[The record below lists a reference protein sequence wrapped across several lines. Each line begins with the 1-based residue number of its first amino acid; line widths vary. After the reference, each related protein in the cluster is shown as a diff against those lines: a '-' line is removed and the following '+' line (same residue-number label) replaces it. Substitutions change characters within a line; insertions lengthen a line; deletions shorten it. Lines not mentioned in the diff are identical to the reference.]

1 MNYKELE
8 ELYVDF
14 ILELTGP
21 TSKLESERNINFSIV
36 KGIIINIL
44 NKKFPYYNTFILPYG
59 SFPMK
64 AYLKNADID
73 ITIFLQSKEEKNIIM
88 ELPIDLINSMII
100 LIKEEFEQYNK
111 KSAFELFSEI
121 KIIMADIRLLKCKI
135 GNISLDISV
144 NNFSG
149 IYKVV
154 LIDYIEKQFKNEFDK
169 LNLFNDT
176 LFNENKIQ
184 IFRRTLILIKSWCFF
199 EGNLMGSNIGLMASY
214 ALEILVIYVFNL
226 YYNDIFNEFDGF
238 EKFFEV
244 MDKFDWEKSVISLFG
259 IFSNNDF
266 QKKLVNY
273 NRINQNSNNNS
284 KNNKNNQNNNDN
296 INEPF
301 WYLINKKGKDNNI
314 INSNGINSMKRID
327 INKEEDEIE
336 NEPLIKI
343 NEIKKLISPINK
355 SMGEIYLKKEGKI
368 INATN
373 FEKLINIL
381 DPLNNHN
388 NLGKSI
394 SFHSKSKMKKIISH
408 MNKQLKEIHE
418 IRKKGNPFLYI
429 NSLLNLFKIT
439 LTTTYIELF
448 MNYMN
453 SPRLIANSKLMK
465 ISKKSKDKKR
475 LNISLEEIKK
485 FNNLFTTEKKI
496 KNLNHIEEEEND
508 KFEEESE
515 KSSESEEKKKEKNM
529 EDNYE
534 EDEYA
539 EEEEEENYEI
549 AEEKNLKNEKIN
561 NINEKVNFVP
571 LINSIV
577 IKKLFELYENKK
589 NIINFNNELF
599 EKSREY
605 SNNLEKFLKEN
616 KLI

>member
-1 MNYKELE
+1 MNYKKIE

-21 TSKLESERNINFSIV
+21 TSQLESERNINFSIV
-36 KGIIINIL
+36 KGIIIDIL

-73 ITIFLQSKEEKNIIM
+73 ITIFLQSKEEKNIMM
-88 ELPIDLINSMII
+88 EIPIDLINSMII

-111 KSAFELFSEI
+111 KSAFVLFSEI

-214 ALEILVIYVFNL
+214 ALEILVIYIFNL
-226 YYNDIFNEFDGF
+226 YYNDIYNEFDGF

-273 NRINQNSNNNS
+273 NKNSQNNIYGNNNS
-284 KNNKNNQNNNDN
+284 KNNKNNNDN

-301 WYLINKKGKDNNI
+301 WYLFNKKGKENNI
-314 INSNGINSMKRID
+314 NGLNTMKRID
-327 INKEEDEIE
+327 INKEEDETE
-336 NEPLIKI
+336 NEPLLKI

-355 SMGEIYLKKEGKI
+355 SMGDIYLKKEGKI

-408 MNKQLKEIHE
+408 MNKQLKQIQK

-453 SPRLIANSKLMK
+453 SPRLIANSKLLK
-465 ISKKSKDKKR
+465 ISKKNKDKKR
-475 LNISLEEIKK
+475 INISLEEIKK
-485 FNNLFTTEKKI
+485 FNNLFTTEKII

-508 KFEEESE
+508 KFVEESE
-515 KSSESEEKKKEKNM
+515 KSSESEEEKKEKNM

-549 AEEKNLKNEKIN
+549 AEEKNLKNEGIN
-561 NINEKVNFVP
+561 NINEKINFVP
-571 LINSIV
+571 LINDKV

-599 EKSREY
+599 EKSRDY

>member
-1 MNYKELE
+1 
-8 ELYVDF
+8 
-14 ILELTGP
+14 
-21 TSKLESERNINFSIV
+21 
-36 KGIIINIL
+36 
-44 NKKFPYYNTFILPYG
+44 
-59 SFPMK
+59 
-64 AYLKNADID
+64 
-73 ITIFLQSKEEKNIIM
+73 
-88 ELPIDLINSMII
+88 
-100 LIKEEFEQYNK
+100 
-111 KSAFELFSEI
+111 
-121 KIIMADIRLLKCKI
+121 
-135 GNISLDISV
+135 
-144 NNFSG
+144 
-149 IYKVV
+149 
-154 LIDYIEKQFKNEFDK
+154 
-169 LNLFNDT
+169 
-176 LFNENKIQ
+176 
-184 IFRRTLILIKSWCFF
+184 
-199 EGNLMGSNIGLMASY
+199 
-214 ALEILVIYVFNL
+214 
-226 YYNDIFNEFDGF
+226 
-238 EKFFEV
+238 
-244 MDKFDWEKSVISLFG
+244 
-259 IFSNNDF
+259 
-266 QKKLVNY
+266 
-273 NRINQNSNNNS
+273 
-284 KNNKNNQNNNDN
+284 
-296 INEPF
+296 
-301 WYLINKKGKDNNI
+301 
-314 INSNGINSMKRID
+314 
-327 INKEEDEIE
+327 
-336 NEPLIKI
+336 
-343 NEIKKLISPINK
+343 
-355 SMGEIYLKKEGKI
+355 
-368 INATN
+368 
-373 FEKLINIL
+373 
-381 DPLNNHN
+381 
-388 NLGKSI
+388 
-394 SFHSKSKMKKIISH
+394 

-508 KFEEESE
+508 KYVEESE

-549 AEEKNLKNEKIN
+549 AEEKNLKNGKIN
-561 NINEKVNFVP
+561 NKKEKVNFVP

>member
-1 MNYKELE
+1 MNYKKIE

-21 TSKLESERNINFSIV
+21 TSQLESERNINFSIV
-36 KGIIINIL
+36 KGIIIDIL

-73 ITIFLQSKEEKNIIM
+73 ITIFLQSKEEKNIMM
-88 ELPIDLINSMII
+88 EIPIDLINSMII

-111 KSAFELFSEI
+111 KSAFVLFSEI

-214 ALEILVIYVFNL
+214 ALEILVIYIFNL
-226 YYNDIFNEFDGF
+226 YYNDIYNEFDGF

-273 NRINQNSNNNS
+273 NKNSQNNFYGNNNS
-284 KNNKNNQNNNDN
+284 KNNKNNNDN

-301 WYLINKKGKDNNI
+301 WYLFNKKGKENNI
-314 INSNGINSMKRID
+314 NGLNTMKRID
-327 INKEEDEIE
+327 INKEEDETE
-336 NEPLIKI
+336 NEPLLKI

-355 SMGEIYLKKEGKI
+355 SMGGIYLKKEGKI

-408 MNKQLKEIHE
+408 MNKQLKQIQK

-453 SPRLIANSKLMK
+453 SPRLIANSKLLK
-465 ISKKSKDKKR
+465 ISKKNKDKKR
-475 LNISLEEIKK
+475 INISLEEIKK
-485 FNNLFTTEKKI
+485 FNNLFTTEKII

-508 KFEEESE
+508 KFVEESE
-515 KSSESEEKKKEKNM
+515 KSSESEEEKKEKNM

-549 AEEKNLKNEKIN
+549 AEERNLKNERINGMDEKI
-561 NINEKVNFVP
+561 NFVP
-571 LINSIV
+571 LINDKV

-589 NIINFNNELF
+589 NIVNFNNELF
-599 EKSREY
+599 EKSRDY

>member
-1 MNYKELE
+1 MNYKKIE

-21 TSKLESERNINFSIV
+21 TSQLESERNINFSIV
-36 KGIIINIL
+36 KGIIIDIL

-73 ITIFLQSKEEKNIIM
+73 ITIFLQSKEEKNIMM
-88 ELPIDLINSMII
+88 EIPIDLINSMII

-111 KSAFELFSEI
+111 KSAFVLFSEI

-214 ALEILVIYVFNL
+214 ALEILVIYIFNL
-226 YYNDIFNEFDGF
+226 YYNDIYNEFDGF

-273 NRINQNSNNNS
+273 NKINQNNIYSNNNS
-284 KNNKNNQNNNDN
+284 KNNKNNNDN

-301 WYLINKKGKDNNI
+301 WYLINKKGKENNI
-314 INSNGINSMKRID
+314 NGINTMKRID

-336 NEPLIKI
+336 NEPLLKI

-355 SMGEIYLKKEGKI
+355 SMGGIYLKKEGKI
-368 INATN
+368 INGTN

-408 MNKQLKEIHE
+408 MNKQLKQIQK

-453 SPRLIANSKLMK
+453 SPRLIANSKLLK
-465 ISKKSKDKKR
+465 ISKKNKDKKR
-475 LNISLEEIKK
+475 INISLDEIKK
-485 FNNLFTTEKKI
+485 FNNLFTTEKII
-496 KNLNHIEEEEND
+496 KNINQIEEEEND
-508 KFEEESE
+508 KFVEESE
-515 KSSESEEKKKEKNM
+515 KSSESEEEKKEKNM

-549 AEEKNLKNEKIN
+549 AEEKNSKNEKIN
-561 NINEKVNFVP
+561 GINEKINFVP
-571 LINSIV
+571 LINNKV
-577 IKKLFELYENKK
+577 IKKLFDLYENKK

-599 EKSREY
+599 EKSRDY

>member
-1 MNYKELE
+1 MNYKKIE

-21 TSKLESERNINFSIV
+21 TSQLESERNINFSIV
-36 KGIIINIL
+36 KGIIIDIL

-73 ITIFLQSKEEKNIIM
+73 ITIFLQSKEEKNIMM
-88 ELPIDLINSMII
+88 EIPIDLINSMII

-111 KSAFELFSEI
+111 KSAFVLFSEI

-214 ALEILVIYVFNL
+214 ALEILVIYIFNL
-226 YYNDIFNEFDGF
+226 YYNDIYNEFDGF

-273 NRINQNSNNNS
+273 NKNSQNNFYGNNNS
-284 KNNKNNQNNNDN
+284 KNNKNNNDN

-301 WYLINKKGKDNNI
+301 WYLFNKKGKENNI
-314 INSNGINSMKRID
+314 NGLNTMKRID
-327 INKEEDEIE
+327 INKEEDETE
-336 NEPLIKI
+336 NEPLLKI

-355 SMGEIYLKKEGKI
+355 SMGGIYLKKEGKI

-408 MNKQLKEIHE
+408 MNKQLKQIQK

-453 SPRLIANSKLMK
+453 SPRLIANSKLLK
-465 ISKKSKDKKR
+465 ISKKNKDKKR
-475 LNISLEEIKK
+475 INISLEEIKK
-485 FNNLFTTEKKI
+485 FNNLFTTEKII

-508 KFEEESE
+508 KFVEESE
-515 KSSESEEKKKEKNM
+515 KSSESEEEKKEKNM

-549 AEEKNLKNEKIN
+549 AEEKNLKNEGIN
-561 NINEKVNFVP
+561 NINEKINFVP
-571 LINSIV
+571 LINDKV

-599 EKSREY
+599 EKSRDY

>member
-301 WYLINKKGKDNNI
+301 WYLINKKGKDNNN

-336 NEPLIKI
+336 NEPLMKI

-508 KFEEESE
+508 KFVEESE

-549 AEEKNLKNEKIN
+549 AEEKNLKNGKIN

>member
-121 KIIMADIRLLKCKI
+121 KIIIADIRLLKCKI

-336 NEPLIKI
+336 NEPLMKI

-508 KFEEESE
+508 KFVEESE

-549 AEEKNLKNEKIN
+549 AEEKNLKNGKIN

>member
-1 MNYKELE
+1 MNYKKIE

-21 TSKLESERNINFSIV
+21 NSDLENERSINFSIV
-36 KGIIINIL
+36 KGIIITIL
-44 NKKFPYYNTFILPYG
+44 NKKFPYYNTYILPYG

-64 AYLKNADID
+64 SYLKNADID
-73 ITIFLQSKEEKNIIM
+73 ITIFLQSKQEQNIIT
-88 ELPIDLINSMII
+88 EIPIELINNMII
-100 LIKEEFEQYNK
+100 LIKEEFERYNK
-111 KSAFELFSEI
+111 ESAFVLFSEI
-121 KIIMADIRLLKCKI
+121 KIIMAEVRLLKCKI

-149 IYKVV
+149 IYKVI
-154 LIDYIEKQFKNEFDK
+154 LIDHIENQFKNEFNR
-169 LNLFNDT
+169 LNLFTDNS
-176 LFNENKIQ
+176 FSENKIQ
-184 IFRRTLILIKSWCFF
+184 IFRRTLILIKAWCSF

-226 YYNDIFNEFDGF
+226 HYDNIYNEFDGF

-259 IFSNNDF
+259 IFSSIDY
-266 QKKLVNY
+266 QKKLNNY
-273 NRINQNSNNNS
+273 NSSVTHFNNKKGS
-284 KNNKNNQNNNDN
+284 KNNNNMNNN

-301 WYLINKKGKDNNI
+301 WYLTYKKGKE
-314 INSNGINSMKRID
+314 NGIGNNVYTMNRID
-327 INKEEDEIE
+327 INKEEDECDN
-336 NEPLIKI
+336 NEPLLKLS
-343 NEIKKLISPINK
+343 EMKKLISPINK
-355 SMGEIYLKKEGKI
+355 SMGEIYLKREGRI
-368 INATN
+368 INTTN
-373 FEKLINIL
+373 FDKLINIL

-408 MNKQLKEIHE
+408 MNKQFKYIHE

-448 MNYMN
+448 VNYMN
-453 SPRLIANSKLMK
+453 SPRLIANSELL
-465 ISKKSKDKKR
+465 KKSTKKEDKRR
-475 LNISLEEIKK
+475 LKITIDEIHK
-485 FNNLFTTEKKI
+485 FNNLFISEKI
-496 KNLNHIEEEEND
+496 NPNINTFEEEEND
-508 KFEEESE
+508 KFVEESE
-515 KSSESEEKKKEKNM
+515 KSSDNEEEKKEKNF
-529 EDNYE
+529 EDDYE

-539 EEEEEENYEI
+539 EEEEEETYEY
-549 AEEKNLKNEKIN
+549 AEENKNGKSEEKSEKI
-561 NINEKVNFVP
+561 KFVP

-577 IKKLFELYENKK
+577 IKKLFELHENKQ
-589 NIINFNNELF
+589 NIISFNNNLLKE
-599 EKSREY
+599 SIEY

>member
-1 MNYKELE
+1 MNYKKIE

-21 TSKLESERNINFSIV
+21 TSQLESERNINFSIV
-36 KGIIINIL
+36 KGIIIDIL

-73 ITIFLQSKEEKNIIM
+73 ITIFLQSKEEKNIMM
-88 ELPIDLINSMII
+88 EIPIDLINSMII

-111 KSAFELFSEI
+111 KSAFVLFSEI

-214 ALEILVIYVFNL
+214 ALEILVIYIFNL
-226 YYNDIFNEFDGF
+226 YYNDIYNEFDGF

-259 IFSNNDF
+259 IFSNDDF

-273 NRINQNSNNNS
+273 NKINQNNIYSNNNS
-284 KNNKNNQNNNDN
+284 KNNKNNNDN

-301 WYLINKKGKDNNI
+301 WYLINKKGKENNI
-314 INSNGINSMKRID
+314 NGINTMKRID

-336 NEPLIKI
+336 NEPLLKI

-355 SMGEIYLKKEGKI
+355 SMGGIYLKKEGKI
-368 INATN
+368 INGTN

-408 MNKQLKEIHE
+408 MNKQLKQIQK

-453 SPRLIANSKLMK
+453 SPRLIANSKLLK
-465 ISKKSKDKKR
+465 ISKKNKDKKR
-475 LNISLEEIKK
+475 INISLDEIKK
-485 FNNLFTTEKKI
+485 FNNLFTTEKII
-496 KNLNHIEEEEND
+496 KNINQIEEEEND
-508 KFEEESE
+508 KFVEESE
-515 KSSESEEKKKEKNM
+515 KSSESEEEKKEKNM

-549 AEEKNLKNEKIN
+549 AEEKNSKNEKIN
-561 NINEKVNFVP
+561 GINEKINFVP
-571 LINSIV
+571 LINNKV
-577 IKKLFELYENKK
+577 IKKLFDLYENKK

-599 EKSREY
+599 EKSRDY

>member
-1 MNYKELE
+1 MNYKKIE

-21 TSKLESERNINFSIV
+21 TSQLESERNINFSIV
-36 KGIIINIL
+36 KGIIIDIL

-73 ITIFLQSKEEKNIIM
+73 ITIFLQSKEEKNIMM
-88 ELPIDLINSMII
+88 EIPIDLINSMII

-111 KSAFELFSEI
+111 KSAFVLFSEI

-214 ALEILVIYVFNL
+214 ALEILVIYIFNL
-226 YYNDIFNEFDGF
+226 YYNDIYNEFDGF

-273 NRINQNSNNNS
+273 NKINQNNIYSNNNS
-284 KNNKNNQNNNDN
+284 KNNKNNNDN

-301 WYLINKKGKDNNI
+301 WYLINKKGKENNI
-314 INSNGINSMKRID
+314 NGINTMKRID

-336 NEPLIKI
+336 NEPLLKI

-355 SMGEIYLKKEGKI
+355 SMGGIYLKKEGKI
-368 INATN
+368 INGTN

-408 MNKQLKEIHE
+408 MNKQLKQIQK

-453 SPRLIANSKLMK
+453 SPRLIANSKLLK
-465 ISKKSKDKKR
+465 ISKKNKDKKR
-475 LNISLEEIKK
+475 INISLDEIKK
-485 FNNLFTTEKKI
+485 FNNLFTTEKII
-496 KNLNHIEEEEND
+496 KNINQIEEEEND
-508 KFEEESE
+508 KFVEESE
-515 KSSESEEKKKEKNM
+515 KSSESEEEKKEKNM
-529 EDNYE
+529 EENYE

-549 AEEKNLKNEKIN
+549 AEEKNSKNEKIN
-561 NINEKVNFVP
+561 GINEKINFVP
-571 LINSIV
+571 LINNKV
-577 IKKLFELYENKK
+577 IKILFELYENKK

-599 EKSREY
+599 EKSRDY